1 MTSKSNIPPNEDAFA
16 RTVHFTCKSALP
28 WQAWKETEPEFWWF
42 FERHFKAQ
50 TCSIKLTSDDKVFL
64 VSMDVPNDSVGKL
77 ERGIKDGVL
86 GVEIDKIH
94 GIDPALSAGR
104 RDVKISK
111 FQVSLAPAQP
121 QNLKVKGTIQD
132 LEQRLLELELRE
144 RARSID
150 LRVIMDR
157 LQVFQVDIYKRLE
170 SMEKRVDETLV
181 GLATKCTAMEKVVGK
196 YKK

>member
-1 MTSKSNIPPNEDAFA
+1 MASKPNIPPNEDAVA
-16 RTVHFTCKSALP
+16 RSVHFTCKSSLSWQDWKTHEPAL
-28 WQAWKETEPEFWWF
+28 FWF
-42 FERHFKAQ
+42 FERHFKAH
-50 TCSIKLTSDDKVFL
+50 TCTIKLTSDEKVFL

-86 GVEIDKIH
+86 AVEIDKIH

-170 SMEKRVDETLV
+170 TMEKKVDETLL
-181 GLATKCTAMEKVVGK
+181 GLATKCDRMEKVVAR

>member
-1 MTSKSNIPPNEDAFA
+1 MSGKPLLNEETIA
-16 RTVHFTCKSALP
+16 RTVHFVCRSTLP
-28 WQAWKETEPEFWWF
+28 WQTWKETEPEFWWF
-42 FERHFKAQ
+42 FERHFKA
-50 TCSIKLTSDDKVFL
+50 TTVSIKLTSDEKMFL
-64 VSMDVPNDSVGKL
+64 ASMDVPNDSVGKL

-86 GVEIDKIH
+86 AMEIDKIH
-94 GIDPALSAGR
+94 GIDPALSGR

-132 LEQRLLELELRE
+132 LEQRLLELELKE

-157 LQVFQVDIYKRLE
+157 LQVFQVDVYKRLE
-170 SMEKRVDETLV
+170 AMDKKVDETLA
-181 GLATKCTAMEKVVGK
+181 GLAVKCERMEKVVAR